1 MKNLET
7 AQISEIVDCV
17 YPTSYAA
24 GSLIIREGDV
34 GNKVYVLEGQT
45 IIIFLS
51 FATDYILLSAN
62 MLYGA
67 VIIFVN
73 YVGLSPIAEN

>member
-1 MKNLET
+1 MKNLEA

-34 GNKVYVLEGQT
+34 GNKVYVLEGE
-45 IIIFLS
+45 
-51 FATDYILLSAN
+51 AYISGSVAHP
-62 MLYGA
+62 
-67 VIIFVN
+67 
-73 YVGLSPIAEN
+73 VGPLHMHPA